1 MIHELA
7 KKHGME
13 NIKLENLFI
22 IGSGLGG
29 GFGGQKNFEV
39 IEADSLEDAEKWAW
53 ENACDEY
60 GSYAGMH
67 GLRDINQIMEEEE
80 IEDEDEAKE
89 VYEEERD
96 SWLDYSAKPFSKEY
110 EDEIKYH
117 HYSNRYSDITDNL

>member
-1 MIHELA
+1 
-7 KKHGME
+7 ME

-39 IEADSLEDAEKWAW
+39 IEANSLEDAEKWAW

-60 GSYAGMH
+60 ESYAGMY
-67 GLRDINQIMEEEE
+67 GLRDINQIMEEDG
-80 IEDEDEAKE
+80 IEDENEANE
-89 VYEEERD
+89 VFEEERE

-110 EDEIKYH
+110 EKKVMYH
-117 HYSNRYSDITDNL
+117 HYSNRYSSFTNTL

>member
-1 MIHELA
+1 
-7 KKHGME
+7 ME

-29 GFGGQKNFEV
+29 SFGGQINYEV
-39 IEADSLEDAEKWAW
+39 IEADNLEDAEKWAW

-60 GSYAGMH
+60 ESYAGMY

-89 VYEEERD
+89 AYEEERE
-96 SWLDYSAKPFSKEY
+96 SWLNYSAKPFSKEY
-110 EDEIKYH
+110 EDKVKYY
-117 HYSNRYSDITDNL
+117 HYSNRYSSFTDTL